1 MRTVLKAGTGAVK
14 EIDAVKCAVTAFEGE
29 LLVTPGG
36 WRFANLV
43 REVYG
48 SGDLSDDA
56 AHWMAVAA
64 MDQTGYL
71 LSDLLDLPTTEEPEF
86 DGKLVLLPYR
96 YLRVK
101 DPLPHSWEVTSDA
114 ISVYVAVEAGADYV
128 VFAKDVSGILED
140 PDDPGSLIR
149 EIDAR
154 ELEGSWTALD
164 PVAPRLAEEHCLELR
179 VVYAGDSNNLL
190 RAMRGEEFVGTRV
203 VPG

>member
-1 MRTVLKAGTGAVK
+1 MKVVLKAGTGAVK
-14 EIDAVKCAVTAFEGE
+14 EVDAVKNAITAFEDE
-29 LLVTPGG
+29 LLVIPGG

-56 AHWMAVAA
+56 AHWMAIAA

-86 DGKLVLLPYR
+86 DDKLVLLPYR
-96 YLRVK
+96 YLRTK

-114 ISVYVAVEAGADYV
+114 ISVYVAAEANADLV
-128 VFAKDVSGILED
+128 VFAKDVPGILED

-154 ELEGSWTALD
+154 ELKGNWTALD
-164 PVAPRLAEEHCLELR
+164 PVAPRLAEEHDLELR
-179 VVYAGDSNNLL
+179 VVYAGNPDNLL
-190 RAMRGEEFVGTRV
+190 RAMRGEKFVGTRI

>member
-1 MRTVLKAGTGAVK
+1 MKVVLKAGTGAVK
-14 EIDAVKCAVTAFEGE
+14 EIDAVKNAITAFEGE
-29 LLVTPGG
+29 LLVVPGG

-48 SGDLSDDA
+48 DGDLSDDA

-86 DGKLVLLPYR
+86 DDKLVLLPYR
-96 YLRVK
+96 YLRMK
-101 DPLPHSWEVTSDA
+101 DPLPHSWGITSDA
-114 ISVYVAVEAGADYV
+114 ISVYVAAEANANLV
-128 VFAKDVSGILED
+128 VFAKDVPGILKD

-154 ELEGSWTALD
+154 ELEGNWTALD
-164 PVAPRLAEEHCLELR
+164 PVAPRLAEEYDLELR
-179 VVYAGDSNNLL
+179 VVYAGDPDNLL
-190 RAMRGEEFVGTRV
+190 RAMCGEEFVGTRV